1 MIIGLI
7 KLRISDFK
15 TANCKNY
22 VSRKYKRAPGEPMH
36 RILFFIAPEM
46 SLCIPISSHRN
57 RYKNST
63 CVHILRGLM
72 RRQVISAC
80 VKLLAALVV
89 PITVGLFTVAWD
101 CRMSTIAWSRKNS
114 HILGTYKRAIN
125 CIDSP

>member
-46 SLCIPISSHRN
+46 SLCILSR
-57 RYKNST
+57 
-63 CVHILRGLM
+63 HIGTGTKI
-72 RRQVISAC
+72 RRAYTSY
-80 VKLLAALVV
+80 
-89 PITVGLFTVAWD
+89 GD
-101 CRMSTIAWSRKNS
+101 
-114 HILGTYKRAIN
+114 
-125 CIDSP
+125 